1 MNYFDIRPGVLWPD
15 FDRNAELT
23 ERIYELGMDRV
34 SDGGWFYINPAT
46 GFGIFED
53 ADGNFLFME
62 TVERGAE
69 SRIVD
74 MHCGLKAEGHGLPLS
89 SGPPDLLARRFQG
102 SSVHAATSP

>member
-62 TVERGAE
+62 TVERGADL
-69 SRIVD
+69 RIVD
-74 MHCGLKAEGHGLPLS
+74 MHCGLKDEGPSEMVHFIDAFVIEFGL
-89 SGPPDLLARRFQG
+89 
-102 SSVHAATSP
+102 ATAPMEDA

>member
-1 MNYFDIRPGVLWPD
+1 MRYFNICHSVSWPEYV
-15 FDRNAELT
+15 RNAELT

-34 SDGGWFYINPAT
+34 SEGGWFYINPAT

-62 TVERGAE
+62 TVEQGAE

-74 MHCGLKAEGHGLPLS
+74 MHCGLKAEGHSEMAQFIDALVVEFGL
-89 SGPPDLLARRFQG
+89 
-102 SSVHAATSP
+102 ATAPMEDA